1 MRETLHVFAD
11 PTIGKYAMDERTQT
25 FQLAVSDPGMPIP
38 SSPYDN
44 SARFV
49 SNMSRLYNVGDCSGC
64 YADPV

>member
-1 MRETLHVFAD
+1 
-11 PTIGKYAMDERTQT
+11 MDERTQT